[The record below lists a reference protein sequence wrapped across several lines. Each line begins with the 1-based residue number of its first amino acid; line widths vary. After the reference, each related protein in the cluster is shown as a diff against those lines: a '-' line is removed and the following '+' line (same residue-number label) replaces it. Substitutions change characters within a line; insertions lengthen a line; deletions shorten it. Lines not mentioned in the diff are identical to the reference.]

1 MSDSPASNSVGGVSD
16 GESRS
21 VGGVSDGDA
30 LGARRRIAD
39 GGASYKVDVVAD
51 GGASYK
57 VAVIGGGLAG
67 LAAAVALADE
77 RVGVELFEATARLG
91 GRAGSFADPVSGDL
105 IDHCQ
110 HVSMGCCTNLAD
122 FCRRVN
128 IADCFRR
135 DRVLHFIGPD
145 GRHFPLAASRWLPAP
160 LHLAPALWK
169 LGYLSLGEKIGIGR
183 AMGRLMRMSSA
194 AESETTVGQW
204 LRDQRQSQRAID
216 RFWSVVLV
224 SALSETVDRASLAAA
239 RKVFVDG
246 FLASRR
252 GYEIEVPTV
261 ALGEMYGRRM
271 IDALAARGVAVHLS
285 TSVTSLEGDERA
297 VQEVCFAD
305 DTRQHY
311 DAVIVAVPWR
321 RVGALLASS
330 LAGALR
336 QLHSLD
342 QIESAPITAVHLWFD
357 RPITMLPHAVLIDR
371 LSQWV
376 FNHGVQD
383 TDPPEHY
390 YQVVVSASR
399 DLAGRDR
406 DEIAAEVHDELASVW
421 PAAGAARLLR
431 HRIVTQPHAVFS
443 VSVGVDRLR
452 PSQTTP
458 IPNLFLAGDWTA
470 TGWPATMESAVR
482 SGYLAAQGALASLG
496 RHVSLL
502 QPDLPRGTLARLLV
516 RK

>member
-16 GESRS
+16 G
-21 VGGVSDGDA
+21 DA
-30 LGARRRIAD
+30 RGARRRIAD
-39 GGASYKVDVVAD
+39 GVASYKVDVVAD

-77 RVGVELFEATARLG
+77 GIGVELFEATARLG
-91 GRAGSFADPVSGDL
+91 GRAGSFADPASGEL

-194 AESETTVGQW
+194 AAEEGPTVGQW

-271 IDALAARGVAVHLS
+271 IDVLAARGVAVHLS

-305 DTRQHY
+305 GTRQHY

-330 LAGALR
+330 LAGALP
-336 QLHSLD
+336 QLHLLD

-357 RPITMLPHAVLIDR
+357 RPITTLPHAVLIDR

-376 FNHGVQD
+376 FNHGAQNAE
-383 TDPPEHY
+383 PPEHY

-443 VSVGVDRLR
+443 VCVGVDRLR

-482 SGYLAAQGALASLG
+482 SGYLAAQAALASLG

-502 QPDLPRGTLARLLV
+502 KPDLPRAMLARLLI